1 MQRNYADTLPLT
13 LLYRISRRG
22 PSYLRN
28 QQRRAFAKSARR
40 VIFATKPPSSCLR
53 TVESAAILPANS
65 RRAGRELSR
74 RGFIIAGLA
83 ARPTVTV
90 VCSQYRLSKF
100 QEEEDGR
107 DEVNRSTGEPEVPEV
122 NEDASAT
129 PITGC
134 QHEASNQASSSDPW
148 SNCTNELY

>member
-13 LLYRISRRG
+13 LLYRISSRD
-22 PSYLRN
+22 PSYLLN
-28 QQRRAFAKSARR
+28 QQRRAFAKSTGR
-40 VIFATKPPSSCLR
+40 VIFATKPPSSRLR

-74 RGFIIAGLA
+74 QGFITACLA
-83 ARPTVTV
+83 ARHVLSVPIVQVSGRGGRTGRG
-90 VCSQYRLSKF
+90 QPLYRP
-100 QEEEDGR
+100 
-107 DEVNRSTGEPEVPEV
+107 GEPEVHAV

-134 QHEASNQASSSDPW
+134 QREASHQASSSDPW
-148 SNCTNELY
+148 KP